1 MTLVMRWTL
10 ALAALGLPG
19 WQEAA
24 DKAPECPTEVFH
36 ALLPN
41 GANRKP
47 GDMKSRGL
55 SGTAVGLLGWPGQI
69 PADALREGLRTSGH
83 RTSCFFSIDGD
94 PYLTAL
100 FEATDEEQRRQRLE
114 RVLYVAEGLNIQV
127 ASGPEKIKT
136 YPKLSNGPSVYER
149 LKAQG
154 DLPGPIC
161 LVEVEVNDGLGSP
174 TGAGKLVV
182 TRLRPVEGDPGFAL
196 RAVDALNEAK
206 RLHEE
211 ALASQKDEIERLV
224 APLRKELMAR
234 FEEMQKQAGV
244 RGIVGNGGE
253 NNTFPWVLTG
263 DHSREAAYYY
273 ATWLQ
278 ERELLQVNWFTRHID
293 GDCTTGSWHD
303 GHSEVP
309 PRGVAWGVAF
319 GVEVGESYYF
329 DKTGRLVEQHAEK
342 IRAFQKV
349 LPPE

>member
-10 ALAALGLPG
+10 ALAALALPG
-19 WQEAA
+19 RQEAA
-24 DKAPECPTEVFH
+24 DETPGCPTAVFN
-36 ALLPN
+36 ALLP
-41 GANRKP
+41 AYFNRKP
-47 GDMKSRGL
+47 VDFKSKGL
-55 SGTAVGLLGWPGQI
+55 AGTAVGLLIWPRQI
-69 PADALREGLRTSGH
+69 PAGALRDGLDMSGI
-83 RTSCFFSIDGD
+83 RAGCFFGIDGD
-94 PYLTAL
+94 PYLGPS
-100 FEATDEEQRRQRLE
+100 FVATDEEERRQQLE
-114 RVLYVAEGLNIQV
+114 RVLYVAENIKIPV
-127 ASGPEKIKT
+127 ASGPEKLKT
-136 YPKLSNGPSVYER
+136 YPKLSSGPSVYER

-161 LVEVEVNDGLGSP
+161 LVEVEVNDRLGSP
-174 TGAGKLVV
+174 GAGSSFVI
-182 TRLRPVEGDPGFAL
+182 TRLKTIEGGPGFAL
-196 RAVDALNEAK
+196 NAVDALNEAK

-211 ALASQKDEIERLV
+211 ALASQKDEIEKLV

-234 FEEMQKQAGV
+234 FGEMQEQAGM
-244 RGIVGNGGE
+244 RGMVGNAGH
-253 NNTFPWVLTG
+253 NNSFPWIITG

-278 ERELLQVNWFTRHID
+278 ERELLQVNWFTRHTE

-329 DKTGRLVEQHAEK
+329 DKTGKLVEQHAEK

-349 LPPE
+349 LTP